1 MIYASPAIYP
11 PEFLQ
16 LLGHEVRWRLLQALA
31 FTDMHVQE
39 LVEAVKRP
47 QNLVSY
53 HLRKLHEHGVV
64 REHRSIADGREV
76 YYSLDLDRVR
86 ASLLDAGGSLHPA
99 LGRDSE
105 PTPAKADVEG
115 QKTVRVLFL
124 CTHNSARSQIAEG
137 ILRSKSGGNI
147 DVHSAGTEAT
157 QIHPLAVRA
166 LAEMNIDIHGQH
178 SKSLEQFIGQHFDY
192 IITVCDRA
200 KESCP
205 VFPGDP
211 VRIHWSFPDP
221 SAVEGTEEARFQ
233 AFRETSIQMM
243 TRISYLLLMI
253 QREHGLRLEGG

>member
-1 MIYASPAIYP
+1 MTFANRITNP

-16 LLGHEVRWRLLQALA
+16 LMGHEIRWQLLQALS

-39 LVEAVKRP
+39 LVDATNRP

-53 HLRKLHEHGVV
+53 HLRKLLEHGILQ
-64 REHRSIADGREV
+64 EHRSIADGREI

-86 ASLLDAGGSLHPA
+86 ASYFSVGEMLHPA
-99 LGRDSE
+99 LGEDPQSQHKERMMD
-105 PTPAKADVEG
+105 TNRM
-115 QKTVRVLFL
+115 VRVLFL

-137 ILRSKSGGNI
+137 ILRTKSNGK
-147 DVHSAGTEAT
+147 VEVYSAGSEAT

-166 LAEMNIDIHGQH
+166 LSEMNIDISRQY
-178 SKSLEQFIGQHFDY
+178 SKGLEQFISQPFDY

-221 SAVEGTEEARFQ
+221 AAVEGTEDERYR
-233 AFRETSIQMM
+233 AFKETSIQMM
-243 TRISYLLLMI
+243 ARISYLLLVI
-253 QREHGLRLEGG
+253 QRQYGLNLD